1 MTERYDNQYIFSVP
15 NSLFD
20 FERLQEIALR
30 NLNDVQEGLAFHQR
44 RTETEPYL
52 MELRERYPFLSPL
65 YNISTSPPGWITP
78 IHYDSGRNCAIN
90 MPVSYMEDS
99 YTTFYDVVEPI
110 EAEFIPFKVYH
121 EIKSRVEKRFEFT
134 LEHPILIN
142 NTMPHGV
149 VGGPLKDRTILSW
162 SISSK
167 FRFEEIKEILKD
179 AIRQR

>member
-52 MELRERYPFLSPL
+52 LELRERYPFLSPL
-65 YNISTSPPGWITP
+65 YNISTAPAGYVVP
-78 IHYDSGRNCAIN
+78 IHFESNRNCAIN
-90 MPVSYMEDS
+90 VPVSYMEDS
-99 YTTFYDVVEPI
+99 FTSFYEPLEPI
-110 EAEFIPFKVYH
+110 NSEFIPFKVYH
-121 EIKSRVEKRFEFT
+121 EVKTKVKKVFSYT
-134 LEHPILIN
+134 MTHPVLIN
-142 NTMPHGV
+142 NTLPHDV

-162 SISSK
+162 SISPK

-179 AIRQR
+179 AIRQ